1 LVNIAQRAYV
11 FALAGKADAD
21 NIIPVIWEVSRDGT
35 PCHVVVADASVYDSL
50 QRAWWRKDRPS
61 VEVSACFTH
70 DGPPSAVERVQRLRW
85 NRFALKRFLQRTN
98 AGIVC
103 VQWREGIAHDRAGL
117 ARRTI
122 RWWSTG
128 YFTQLQFAARELSI
142 PVVALPHGHSTK
154 TTIIRSTHVRS
165 KSEANSGKLPFADRD
180 SFAAYVFCSDYHR
193 DAVAMNSDMD
203 GSNLR
208 VWGSPRFN
216 DAWAPQL
223 YAQAPAVSLP
233 PLPAGAVRRVLFFVP
248 KWQNLVD
255 RDATMRLIAALGAD
269 PRIQLVVRGHLR
281 AEAAALT
288 ANEREVLERGNVVM
302 IADDVS
308 SPSLIKACDVVV
320 DVDSSIAFDA
330 VLLGKPYV
338 RPRYL
343 QDASVETVWD
353 RLGGAHQP
361 QSLDATVALLGGDS
375 LAPAARDA
383 SFDRFVFGGSG
394 VEVLARYRDEL
405 RAIANA

>member
-1 LVNIAQRAYV
+1 MTSARGTYV

-50 QRAWWRKDRPS
+50 QRAWWRSERPS
-61 VEVSACFTH
+61 VHISACFTH
-70 DGPPSAVERVQRLRW
+70 DGSPSIGERLQRLRW
-85 NRFALKRFLQRTN
+85 NRYALKRFLQRTN
-98 AGIVC
+98 AQLVC
-103 VQWREGIAHDRAGL
+103 VQWREGIAHDHAGL
-117 ARRTI
+117 VRRVV

-128 YFTQLQFAARELSI
+128 YFSQLQFAARDLSL

-154 TTIIRSTHVRS
+154 TTIIRSEHVRS
-165 KSEANSGKLPFADRD
+165 TSDANSGKLPFADRD
-180 SFAAYVFCSDYHR
+180 SFAAYVFCSEYHR
-193 DAVAMNSDMD
+193 DAVAMNSDMH
-203 GSNLR
+203 GANLR

-216 DAWAPQL
+216 DAWVPQL
-223 YAQAPAVSLP
+223 YAQAPDITLP
-233 PLPAGAVRRVLFFVP
+233 PLPAGGVRRVLFFVP
-248 KWQNLVD
+248 KWQNLVN
-255 RDATMRLIAALGAD
+255 RDATMQLIAALAAD
-269 PRIQLVVRGHLR
+269 SRIQLVVRGHLR

-288 ANEREVLERGNVVM
+288 SDERNTLERGNVVM
-302 IADDVS
+302 ITDDVS

-361 QSLDATVALLGGDS
+361 QSLEATVALLRSDS

-383 SFDRFVFGGSG
+383 SFDRVVFGGKGSD
-394 VEVLARYRDEL
+394 VLARYRDEL
-405 RAIANA
+405 RTIANA

>member
-1 LVNIAQRAYV
+1 MTVARGAYV

-35 PCHVVVADASVYDSL
+35 PCHVVVADADVYKSTRD
-50 QRAWWRKDRPS
+50 AWWRRERPS
-61 VEVSACFTH
+61 VVVSACFTH
-70 DGPPSAVERVQRLRW
+70 DGPPSIVERVQRLQW
-85 NRFALKRFLQRTN
+85 NRFALKRFLKRSN
-98 AGIVC
+98 AGLVC
-103 VQWREGIAHDRAGL
+103 VQWREGIAHDHAGL
-117 ARRTI
+117 VRRVT

-154 TTIIRSTHVRS
+154 TTIIRSKHVRS

-193 DAVAMNSDMD
+193 DAVAANSDMD

-216 DAWAPQL
+216 DAWVPKL
-223 YAQAPAVSLP
+223 YAQAADVSLP

-255 RDATMRLIAALGAD
+255 REATMRLIAALGD
-269 PRIQLVVRGHLR
+269 NPRIQLVVRGHLR

-288 ANEREVLERGNVVM
+288 ADERSVLERGNVVM

-308 SPSLIKACDVVV
+308 SPSLIKACDAVV

-330 VLLGKPYV
+330 VLLSKPYV

-361 QSLDATVALLGGDS
+361 QSLEETVTLLSGDS

-383 SFDRFVFGGSG
+383 SFDLVVFGGNG
-394 VEVLARYRDEL
+394 NDVLARYCDEL
-405 RAIANA
+405 RAIANS